1 MRWIEKMNATFF
13 MVSTS
18 SITMQSLRE
27 TVQRAPAVGAKI
39 WCLSVL
45 LPAGSMATC
54 RYYIY
59 CVSGQKSAFSPLQ
72 ENYALDQ
79 KMVGPF

>member
-45 LPAGSMATC
+45 LPAGCHGNLPVLYLLRQWPKISIFAHTGKL
-54 RYYIY
+54 
-59 CVSGQKSAFSPLQ
+59 CVG
-72 ENYALDQ
+72 
-79 KMVGPF
+79 